1 VKLKKKKNNEKKL
14 CQPGLSLQPHKK
26 EIKKK
31 KHEDQLPINQMF
43 NDEVGKKKN
52 YFYRKTIVSPY

>member
-43 NDEVGKKKN
+43 NDEVGKKN
-52 YFYRKTIVSPY
+52 

>member
-1 VKLKKKKNNEKKL
+1 M

-26 EIKKK
+26 EIKK

-43 NDEVGKKKN
+43 NDEVGKKTNFIK
-52 YFYRKTIVSPY
+52 RP